1 MKLFV
6 TFFLLSVLTFAKT
19 THYLDEQGCEWANDL
34 CWSDGVPE
42 HNDDVYLTS
51 CLFSNHT
58 VFSVRGMFP
67 LSSLRIGADDCYFSL
82 ELAPAASFTIN
93 DFHYISGS
101 IFGSGFFLLLEDS
114 MISSSFP
121 KSLHVPL
128 SNQGRLVF
136 SSTDTAYLGLAEG
149 AILLNSGI
157 IDFSSPSFIELTP
170 DQDHN
175 GGQNPN
181 FECTRDVIVS
191 TTGTVTIDVTFHA
204 RERVSIESGTLILTK
219 PGDLT
224 AQFALHGDLVLEA
237 DTRFGSDSSI
247 TQQGRLIITPQ
258 LTVEVNGDYNFP
270 GDLIIGEGSLLR
282 FVDGSTT
289 RSFLCH
295 DAGESSAVIWE
306 SSSSLRLNSFLVD
319 VKSGYFLIESGAS
332 WNPLGSFTNII
343 KLDGDAGLEFQ
354 PSSGE
359 IKLVS
364 LSVVGNSTIVLE
376 SGPAAEIDTLIL
388 GSGCEYELPLVSGTD
403 VLKVSDKM
411 DWFNGH
417 LGNSVILSGDFYL
430 HSSTETYPAV
440 LFSNVDFIVKGNAF
454 INGTLVISS
463 FSTVSFKSE
472 AHLYSEF
479 PIILDDETSVA
490 FESTSWSY
498 IKPRVKSPILL
509 TTIGDASSQ
518 VSFAGNFT
526 VNSPGFIITPNVSS
540 FFTSNSNF
548 TLDKH
553 TEFLIESTNEPLIN
567 SSFSLAEGSFVSTS
581 GNLIFFVA
589 DAVVFGRGQLNPGFG
604 GEIVFKGNYSASP
617 FISKPSGSL
626 RFINAFI
633 KEITV
638 VEGLSGELEFNNC
651 VYSQDIWQ
659 FSSIKLNLVES
670 VFINLVSSLFVNE
683 FVLDNG
689 ALLCES
695 IGSLDSISINH
706 FYYSGFVTFNHLPGK
721 ILLKTL
727 TGSNDTLL
735 IKSSQS
741 EVVSSNITLFGRSV
755 LVIASSAIDLS
766 FPFVELYDSSRFHLF
781 NFGNLNFDSINIG
794 GNSTLSVSNLQNFQI
809 QKGTQKHESHVDIV
823 DVSSDVIFLNYS
835 VINNSLLQI
844 RNSYNVQGTLVNHA
858 NMELSSV
865 YSINFADFFQKGS
878 NSASLFAI
886 DCNSI
891 SANLF
896 SIFTGSVST
905 NNIISIDFDY
915 FELSSTNQ
923 PTSVFLSYS
932 DSININCDLT
942 LLPNSELYIDTV
954 ESTLVLPLI
963 NISGLLDIGYLDFS
977 LELPSINLK
986 SDAILN
992 LNTGKDVICLDFFN
1006 LNDNST
1012 RSGTDALIVK
1022 KSSLITGG
1030 RFSDSGKTLFEET
1043 VEFKS
1048 YDAKTITNN
1057 AKVELLADSIVNSDV
1072 DTLYMGQEA
1081 ELILGDSVNFDIHS
1095 ALFIVHLPFESNR
1108 ANFIFKSGSIVNFKQ
1123 SALISPFLQGTV
1135 TINVESDPVT
1145 LAGGGDLTSSIFNV
1159 HDGFV
1164 IFDGICFD
1172 STSEVP
1178 CIEPLFFEID
1188 SHSVF
1193 KSLPSSIRTKPN
1205 VYVSFAGIYDL
1216 EPNYVHLG
1224 GIFEFC
1230 RSNEMNLDS
1239 ITSIGGTFR
1248 SVTSLSQQGYNCFTS
1263 LTSTRGTI
1271 EFIDTHD
1278 IITPFVNLIG
1288 GYLLFDSSFTTEEAL
1303 YLPLTHI
1310 KANST
1315 INFTDT
1321 SAYLENVFFENGT
1334 ICAIKSDIYIS
1345 NSLSVEAGNFLTDN
1359 ANLIITSEASV
1370 LFSGGADKQLLENSQ
1385 VNLDGTL
1392 IWDSDGYFI
1401 GHSGAAF
1408 TVVEGAN
1415 ITLLSPSV
1423 WKQSDVSNE
1432 TRPLFHL
1439 ASPSAVLTVMNDF
1452 DISWYIYSEAQIDV
1466 INDSKFRVAG
1476 GGFFNSDIVL
1486 CASCHLELVDGE
1498 FKFPSHSRLR
1508 GLNNNMEGIFS
1519 ISDSSSVLIEG
1530 LFSLDPNIVLG
1541 SGHLYFMKGSVYNI
1555 SSLVVP
1561 EGGSIEFSECP
1572 DNGFFELSHLV
1583 IEGSVEFSSLKCDVV
1598 VSSLIIK
1605 GGSLSF
1611 SNLTG
1616 SIQILGMAISGG
1628 SMVFSELVEPLHLDF
1643 LDVNG
1648 THVVFD
1654 TNREVVINN
1663 MTLFGSS
1670 KISGPDIVHI
1680 TDYFTWFGGD
1690 FSEVSVIVG
1699 DYSHFILSS
1708 PTSKSMSNASITVS
1722 NTAFVDDF
1730 VNVEFYSHS
1739 SLAFSGHSVVDFY
1752 NSPSFVSNSLS
1763 SSNNY
1768 FVLNGTS
1775 SIHFGTLKIDIYLL
1789 HYGYLVGNSSSIVL
1803 SYGGDVYGYMEFF
1816 GFGTFEILDK
1826 GSFIFHS
1833 SSLLLGSNMFFSIN
1847 YTDRNSNC
1855 NYVGNSP
1862 EVVFYGNYSL
1872 SDDNLFVGFGS
1883 IYFEPGSTFTITH
1896 LVIHY
1901 PAVVK
1906 FSGNEGSLWTL
1917 NYLFV
1922 SGYLEVFDLHRD
1934 LNIVNFVQIGTESTV
1949 IWEDIHSPF
1958 FISQAYIE
1966 SGWTHFSECKD
1977 LEVLDFSL
1985 FNATMSIQQLANLLI
2000 HYLDFK
2006 YSSISFLENDT
2017 PIRIND
2023 ITIEK
2028 QSVFVSN
2035 TGHVIKTNRILLND
2049 SIVTGIDSVESEEF
2063 FFHSGSVDLYITSQ
2077 FIYFEKSFDKV
2088 LLANSSITVVNHA
2101 VWNEGFIIGH
2111 SLASI
2116 IVDEFAYF
2124 DLNGESLFYPRSV
2137 KPSTFHNAPRFII
2150 KGQASKISPA
2160 DLICSFEFFIAKFG
2174 SFNLDKGKLY
2184 LSAGGESLGVFYSK
2198 DSSHLELGPYRTKFG
2213 YAFGFELLSFGQG
2226 SNTVINGLLS
2236 LHQYS
2241 TLKVSGQFE
2250 LLTASINRGLIYF
2263 GNSANLTA
2271 DSWSCFD
2278 YCSMVVRGSELINFD
2293 NFVSVHNGG
2302 CIYFEDIISHLYIPY
2317 LNVNGGVILFSTG
2330 TDVTIGVFDFISGNI
2345 EGTDDVV
2352 ITQSG
2357 FWKNG
2362 RIGSHRDKGEQFEL
2376 VFGSNSFVLFED
2388 CYLKH
2393 LSFNASVTNNGTM
2406 AFVEDFTFYSYQNA
2420 VFANNGL
2427 LQFGHLCGDVLCSDL
2442 DNFFFSVMDVNRTDS
2457 ADLPIFINNGNFIKL
2472 PDTGHLT
2479 NQLRFLQ
2486 TNAGVFDLKS
2496 TVFRQ
2501 FQGNATLDGLFNFD
2515 PFTTFDVYNSLV
2527 IVTEDAVFDGLEA
2540 TLRTNGL
2547 GEIVFSGRYNLTLDF
2562 VHDIGTFTFTNKTC
2576 IDLDTITIHDG
2587 ILNFYEGKERS
2598 EIFDFDL
2605 LAIHGGKFTI
2615 TEVSQPFFISLLK
2628 QTDGEL
2634 IVDAINNYLT
2644 FDAVDFEG
2652 GKATFKDVLRNT
2664 TFISKPQNL
2673 GGSFSLIN
2681 SYDWLV
2687 FESGLYVETGHTL
2700 FISNVYNNVWTPESF
2715 SLGGEVTFKN
2725 LHKNLLIDDEF
2736 SGTDRSVVLF
2746 SNVEGT
2752 VRVLTE
2758 IKTTGGRTTFED
2770 VGLEFYTPKLTA
2782 ILGSTIT
2789 LERVVDVLIED
2800 QIRVSARLTINRFL
2814 HLNSPLFTLSG
2825 NADASIRNG
2834 DEYVNITELS
2844 GTGGECE
2851 LITLPLLTIEVFEP
2865 YGTDFLFENIQDDF
2879 IVPSFE
2885 IKGGSLVEMKDFSG
2899 DFSIILYDVEIIQGT
2914 LRLNTRY
2921 LVNIDHLVLDGA
2933 HRHTATR
2940 DGSDRAVVHHEIHF
2954 KGGGFRGGITESDEP
2969 LIIYT
2974 PKDKLIHG
2982 SSTKLVANV
2991 LCTID
2996 VDNGDIRGDYSG
3008 TLELMNVTNVVGDF
3022 VFSVQDNNNVNR
3034 IGIFRN
3040 YGELYFRNATKRR
3053 HLHWKVEL
3061 KPDTINEVLDF
3072 EFALG
3077 TGGGVIET
3085 NITLCPT
3092 CLLAF
3097 NSEMN
3102 QNQDTH
3108 HLFTPTSAISCPTC
3122 RLDFRTDGSYVRFNG
3137 IFDLLSDH
3145 TQLFGRLFFLEEARH
3160 PINKLV
3166 IRRGYVSFDRSI
3178 YFGLESGQNFTYESV
3193 VLNECGR
3200 LRHVRSIYGILFPN
3214 LDISGG
3220 ILDIVHHDLPFI
3232 IPDDQEIN
3240 NGGALRLTDFD
3251 YDWITPSLTV
3261 NHGYLSL
3268 NTGNQV
3274 SIDSITMNLPD
3285 ESDFFSS
3292 DCLRQIGFDRK
3303 RDNTYESYNQ
3313 SSIHGTDI
3321 LEVDFLDW
3329 NGGELAI
3336 RQLDVLYMLNSSNA
3350 KGRGMSNNMD
3360 LNIHNDAFI
3369 GGPGDVTMDAR
3380 DSNARVNIRVL
3391 ADGHA
3396 RFVDPVEFNT
3406 RYPSGGRNRER
3417 YHYLINYGA
3426 LDFPTEDIRVDL
3438 ELRVLQHNIFTAADG
3453 ATVFFDAPSV
3463 SYASA
3468 RYFLEEDAKLLLGP
3482 WNHDFREGNV
3492 ASGTGNMHLHG
3503 WNPGNRDHAVRN
3515 SDPREWR
3522 LEVLFNGYWD
3532 LSHVFSQ
3539 GNGAWYFGEH
3549 AILNI
3554 TEFYLRD
3561 RSVLTIDHSTSV
3573 TGNFSLDVFDVATTS
3588 DVYIYGLQE
3597 PVTSKVL
3604 RMSSSEF
3611 IRFGQTSEATSFSDV
3626 ELFNGE
3632 AEFSTT
3638 HDLTLNSLILDG
3650 GHKSGSDD
3658 IYVNDLIWRC
3668 GYISGS
3674 GKIYVS
3680 RIGRIEH
3687 CISSSRTKTIRD
3699 TSRIVFLPSAQLDI
3713 DTGNTVRLQD
3723 SSLITSEC
3731 PTTILRSRFDGTGQI
3746 VSFHGPFTIVEGSHL
3761 RRWYTSIS
3769 IRNNFNHTAGTIRFR
3784 GSLDVYDDYFIQDS
3798 CRVFFEK
3805 SGACWRRSYNAKY
3818 IFHDTSR
3825 VIEQLD
3831 TVSLQPAQFRPDH
3844 CAAHVE
3850 VRHVFSF
3857 QNLQFD
3863 TGFVTFTGP
3872 VDLSISRIHISSNA
3886 TLNFHHL
3893 TNDLGSVRGF
3903 EVIDD
3908 ATMSFETG
3916 IGLVTFDG
3924 YGVLDDRGTIK
3935 GTGDNIVI
3943 NSTDINS
3950 DEVFE
3955 WRGGGFSGYMV
3966 VDIFNPLDITSNSAK
3981 RLENMVHVI
3990 IHEEVRWTG
3999 SGAFNGYDDSTF
4011 EISPTG
4017 SLTLTSNTELVC
4029 NHRSGNSS
4037 LTPKVC
4043 DALFVINGE
4052 LNLMPFLVNGEFNIE
4067 FGTFEAYAA
4076 VLGNGNFTINTPGTL
4091 AFHSESELSVLGPT
4105 SRVICHGE
4113 VRLYSNA
4120 VVHLHGYFCTDSDV
4134 RINEGTLI
4142 FDDDALLANSFNLE
4156 VVYGEARFKKVSQMV
4171 PLRSV
4176 TCHYGDVN
4184 FFTNTLITITDLVL
4198 INGFSGGYDEVHV
4211 TNHLDWQGGG
4221 FGENAMVVILNTAEA
4236 APQGFD
4242 RFMYN
4247 HSVLINRG
4255 EFDVIG
4261 FGIFYGSEAQMIN
4274 EEGAEMIFLQAL
4286 TWIDDSC
4293 SHTRSIL
4300 LNQGTITIFVSTF
4313 SNEFYFENYG
4323 LVDLQFG
4330 EFIMTGGG
4338 FSVYEVICQPNTR
4351 IGVVGDPFTFEDA
4364 PGARIVGSG
4373 FYFIIREATGIIYIK
4388 TEFSLFECQVE
4399 DNGHLII
4406 TDGARITEDVSLTVR
4421 GTHVVFEK
4429 FTVVDGGKFE
4439 RLHLRVQGIVSFIT
4453 GLDIHLD
4460 SLTIQG
4466 GFRGGSDT
4474 LYIANQFD
4482 WREGGG
4488 FFSSGDKQSVTIA
4501 EKGCVIHDTWEK
4513 DVGDFATVIFNGP
4526 VEWRRD
4532 CPIVGGKN
4540 ARVIF
4545 NEILQVLD
4553 GGFFLLDFTPEYSI
4567 IDMDTELAHTTPD
4580 SLPVV
4585 YVNNGM
4591 ELFESGNGFTLE
4603 WELQNSAN
4611 ITIPDDFVMKV
4622 LSGGFHSNSSRLL
4635 SSPGSTLEVG
4645 APYPYI
4651 FDEESWFYAEKS
4663 IIKMTPGSLMSFDG
4677 FVCFDSAVIGP
4688 AGTIIIREN
4697 ATMCRPT
4704 GIILEGTELIFEE
4717 DTEICDFTL
4726 KGDYKFHPQDN
4737 WSITCSFTWYR
4748 GVIRV
4753 GSFLIIESQATFFLE
4768 SDPEI
4773 NQPKEDTIY
4782 HVLGEGTSFVNYG
4795 SGLIKYDLYGDVG
4808 AKFVNKGDLNF
4819 QAGNWVLLD
4828 NQNASLP
4835 YLINR
4840 NDLVIETSGVVNFD
4854 WNITQQSGRFKL
4866 KKGHFNVNGFGIVS
4880 DQFELGSD
4888 TILTI
4893 NSGFTFFNSNVR
4905 LYSPNLVVN
4914 DAFITFSNCSIYWGD
4929 IDYDFNYENSIV
4941 TFDKDTTIKT
4951 SPGLFALTDGL
4962 IELLDVFDEFTL
4974 NKFKQTGGLLYVSS
4988 LLFDPIITNYQFQG
5002 GLINSASAWSVAD
5015 FVFESGEFVGS
5026 EVFSPQKFTIKTDG
5040 EKICNTN
5047 LNTLSGVFEFGT
5059 VLGTDNCVISS
5070 PNFTI
5075 ATQSLAK
5082 LEGCS
5087 AIYKNQKLLH
5097 VKSGTFKF
5105 NFGELNGGEVLV
5117 DSHLLFRKCQ
5127 TLVNSRLNVSNDGKV
5142 SFDSE
5147 VVFSE
5152 SSKIVGTGI
5161 IEINSN
5167 VVINGIVDFDGCF
5180 VISAC
5185 GNLTLDS
5192 ATVNNMKMCPSKF
5205 YLSPNGIND
5214 QCCGPSTY
5222 PCLSVSNIIE
5232 KMGNNGTIILK
5243 EGVYRGTNFD
5253 IDLEFL
5259 DVVFQGEGD
5268 SKMTEIHISCEVIV
5282 NNSNLEFSFVQLIY
5296 FGTSRFIFLAEST
5309 VVFNKM
5315 ELVSQSANDEPLITI
5330 VKSRV
5335 DFDDVVFVG
5344 YRSQF
5349 IVATDS
5355 TIDLETVLVR
5365 DSKASG
5371 HVDLTNSNLKAT
5383 DVEFNNL
5390 EGKVFDVKSGSV
5402 FDGLRLQILNID
5414 TPSEALMKISS
5425 SKFSLIDSQILDS
5438 SVFRLIDSISK
5449 SEISLT
5455 NLDIVDLTS
5464 YSGSFINADDS
5475 TLDFTNVKT
5484 LGPVDS
5490 DGKVI
5495 SGCANDEPLI
5505 TLVKSNVVFVDVDVV
5520 GCQSQSIVATD
5531 STIDLETVLVR
5542 DSTATDSHFKLT
5554 NSNLKARNIFF
5565 QNLFS
5570 QASINIQ
5577 RASNFQSKPIKF
5589 QSNFQSKSLL
5599 TADSSVVQMDTFII
5613 DNCHFDDSINYINDS
5628 VVSLSN
5634 FSNNANHHYH
5644 GFYFIESK
5652 SSQIDLVGLVF
5663 NENLLLKKG
5672 VVKSFQSDYILNELV
5687 FANSN
5692 VPLFNSVES
5701 NLEFYSCTFDN
5712 VTLSEDYSALE
5723 FHQSKIL
5730 LQNSSLTNFYTDFNN
5745 TVPLLLCSSCTL
5757 LIKECTVADNYGVLI
5772 HCINGSTFEL
5782 EQSTFKHNESPLSP
5796 IILEQSTNSLLHNYN
5811 VFESNIGSF
5820 GGCISI
5826 FSPLNFICEDNL
5838 FINSFATH
5846 EGGSLYIQDNL
5857 YNLNVTINNNSFIDN
5872 QANRAGGAMF
5882 INFLNFVHNF
5892 DESFIDVFGNNFHN
5906 CKANQ
5911 WGNDVASNGFALS
5924 LAWME
5929 ADSTALNRTLAVS
5942 IMDYFGQFISFDE
5955 DYSNQL
5961 EFSIKSNVFVEVY
5974 TNIIDFSKQQI
5985 LVDIVF
5991 EGPTG
5996 TFILLVDADI
6006 FAQAG
6011 IEFSIDKLPDNNDT
6025 KVIVDNQGQDKANFG
6040 YRSYILI
6047 GVVVLLLV
6055 LVLYFF
6061 VTRKAKDSVQNFNN
6075 GQSKSP
6081 SNLKQGDTMLPLY
6094 SKPSTQLPSL
6104 ARHDEDENSHSS
6116 ISGISLK
6123 PLKSA
6128 DKSKLDDQNTKSLS
6142 NNSSMKQQS
6151 PLLPKKP
6158 VTFVPPVVLPALKK
6172 QKQNSVQSRRE
6183 QVFPNLP
6190 NFIGET

>member
-1 MKLFV
+1 MKLLV
-6 TFFLLSVLTFAKT
+6 TLLLLCVLTCAKT
-19 THYLDEQGCEWANDL
+19 THYLDEDGCEWAIDS

-67 LSSLRIGADDCYFSL
+67 LSSLHIGADDCYFSL

-93 DFHYISGS
+93 DLNYTSGS
-101 IFGSGFFLLLEDS
+101 IFGSGFLLLLEDS
-114 MISSSFP
+114 TISSSLP

-136 SSTDTAYLGLAEG
+136 SSPDTAYLGLAEG
-149 AILLNSGI
+149 AILLNSGT
-157 IDFSSPSFIELTP
+157 IDFTSPSFIELAP
-170 DQDHN
+170 DHDHN

-204 RERVSIESGTLILTK
+204 RERVTIESGTLILTN

-237 DTRFGSDSSI
+237 DTRFGRGSSI
-247 TQQGRLIITPQ
+247 TQNGRLIITPQ
-258 LTVEVNGDYNFP
+258 STVQVNGDYNFP

-282 FVDGSTT
+282 FADGSTT
-289 RSFLCH
+289 RSFLCN

-343 KLDGDAGLEFQ
+343 KLDGNAGLEFQ

-376 SGPAAEIDTLIL
+376 SGPAAEIDTLML
-388 GSGCEYELPLVSGTD
+388 GSGCEYELPMVLGTD

-417 LGNSVILSGDFYL
+417 LYNSVILSGDFYL
-430 HSSTETYPAV
+430 HSSTEFYPAV

-472 AHLYSEF
+472 AYFYSEI
-479 PIILDDETSVA
+479 PLILDDQTSVA

-498 IKPRVKSPILL
+498 IKPRVEYPIVL
-509 TTIGDASSQ
+509 TTFEDANSQ

-540 FFTSNSNF
+540 LFAPNSNF

-567 SSFSLAEGSFVSTS
+567 STFSLGEGSFVSTS
-581 GNLIFFVA
+581 DNLITFVS
-589 DAVVFGRGQLNPGFG
+589 DSVVFGKGYLNPGLG

-626 RFINAFI
+626 RFIDAFI

-638 VEGLSGELEFNNC
+638 VEGLSGALDFKNCKYSKEIWEL
-651 VYSQDIWQ
+651 DLI
-659 FSSIKLNLVES
+659 NLDS
-670 VFINLVSSLFVNE
+670 VDSLFTDLVSSLVIDDFIV
-683 FVLDNG
+683 DNG
-689 ALLCES
+689 TLVVES
-695 IGSLDSISINH
+695 IGFNSSISINY
-706 FYYSGFVTFNHLPGK
+706 FYYSGFVAFNNLPGK
-721 ILLKTL
+721 IYFNTL
-727 TGSNDTLL
+727 TGSNNTF
-735 IKSSQS
+735 IIQS
-741 EVVSSNITLFGRSV
+741 PYAEVVSSNITLFGESV
-755 LVIASSAIDLS
+755 LEIV
-766 FPFVELYDSSRFHLF
+766 
-781 NFGNLNFDSINIG
+781 
-794 GNSTLSVSNLQNFQI
+794 NSTLDISFPYVYLYDFSMLQFANFGDLNLDLVNIDDNSTLVVDNLCNFQI
-809 QKGTQKHESHVDIV
+809 QKGAQNHDTLVEIVDISNHVMFV
-823 DVSSDVIFLNYS
+823 DYS
-835 VINNSLLQI
+835 VFNNSLLQI
-844 RNSYNVQGTLVNHA
+844 RDSHNVKGNLLNQAKTELLSIYSA
-858 NMELSSV
+858 NFTNLLQTGAYSALFTAMDCSS
-865 YSINFADFFQKGS
+865 F
-878 NSASLFAI
+878 
-886 DCNSI
+886 

-896 SIFTGSVST
+896 SVSAGSFT
-905 NNIISIDFDY
+905 
-915 FELSSTNQ
+915 
-923 PTSVFLSYS
+923 TS
-932 DSININCDLT
+932 NINKFEFDHFKLSAIDEPTRVLLFDSDCITINSELT
-942 LLPNSELYIDTV
+942 LFPNSELYIDTV
-954 ESTLVLPLI
+954 ESALVLPLI
-963 NISGLLDIGYLDFS
+963 DISGLLDIVHLEFS
-977 LELPSINLK
+977 LDLPSINLN
-986 SDAILN
+986 SDAVLN
-992 LNTGKDVICLDFFN
+992 LNTGRDVICFDFFN

-1012 RSGTDALIVK
+1012 RSGVDTLIVK
-1022 KSSLITGG
+1022 KNSLISGG
-1030 RFSDSGKTLFEET
+1030 RFSDSGKTVFEQA

-1048 YDAKTITNN
+1048 SDTKTITNN

-1072 DTLYMGQEA
+1072 DTLFMGQGA
-1081 ELILGDSVNFDIHS
+1081 ELILGDNVNFGIHS
-1095 ALFIVHLPFESNR
+1095 ALFITHLPFESNR
-1108 ANFIFKSGSIVNFKQ
+1108 AKFIFTSGSIINFKQ

-1135 TINVESDPVT
+1135 TFNVESDPVT
-1145 LAGGGDLTSSIFNV
+1145 LAGGGDLTSSIIDIAESSIV
-1159 HDGFV
+1159 
-1164 IFDGICFD
+1164 FDGICLD

-1178 CIEPLFFEID
+1178 CLEPLFFEID
-1188 SHSVF
+1188 SNSQF
-1193 KSLPSSIRTKPN
+1193 KSIPSSVETKPN
-1205 VYVSFAGIYDL
+1205 AYVSFAGTYSL
-1216 EPNYVHLG
+1216 EPNYEHLG
-1224 GIFEFC
+1224 GIFEF
-1230 RSNEMNLDS
+1230 SSSTEMNLDS
-1239 ITSIGGTFR
+1239 ITSIDGTFR
-1248 SVTSLSQQGYNCFTS
+1248 SVDSESRGRNNFTS
-1263 LTSTRGTI
+1263 ITSIGGAI
-1271 EFIDTHD
+1271 EFIDTD
-1278 IITPFVNLIG
+1278 DFITPFVNLIG
-1288 GYLLFDSSFTTEEAL
+1288 GDLLFDSSFTTEDSL
-1303 YLPLTHI
+1303 YLPLTLI
-1310 KANST
+1310 DNNST
-1315 INFTDT
+1315 ITFTD
-1321 SAYLENVFFENGT
+1321 SFAYLEEVLLEKGT
-1334 ICAIKSDIYIS
+1334 IRAINNEIS
-1345 NSLSVEAGNFLTDN
+1345 ITNLLTVDEGSFSTN
-1359 ANLIITSEASV
+1359 NTVININSEASV
-1370 LFSGGADKQLLENSQ
+1370 LFTGNADKQLLENSLIDL
-1385 VNLDGTL
+1385 NGTL
-1392 IWDSDGYFI
+1392 ILDSDGYFV
-1401 GHSGAAF
+1401 GHSGAVF
-1408 TVVEGAN
+1408 TVLEGAN

-1432 TRPLFHL
+1432 TRSLFHL
-1439 ASPSAVLTVMNDF
+1439 ASPSAVLTVMNNF
-1452 DISWYIYSEAQIDV
+1452 DISWYIHSEALINVID
-1466 INDSKFRVAG
+1466 DSIFRIAG
-1476 GGFFNSDIVL
+1476 GGIFNSDIVL
-1486 CASCHLELVDGE
+1486 CANCTLELADGE
-1498 FKFPSHSRLR
+1498 FIFPSHSKLR
-1508 GLNNNMEGIFS
+1508 GLNDNLEATYFITDG
-1519 ISDSSSVLIEG
+1519 SSVFFEG
-1530 LFSLDPNIVLG
+1530 LFLLDPDIILG
-1541 SGHLYFMKGSVYNI
+1541 SGYLHFMEGSVYNV
-1555 SSLVVP
+1555 SSLIVP
-1561 EGGSIEFSECP
+1561 KGGSIGFSECP
-1572 DNGFFELSHLV
+1572 DTGIFELSHLI

-1598 VSSLIIK
+1598 VSNLIIN

-1616 SIQILGMAISGG
+1616 NIQILGMSLNGG

-1654 TNREVVINN
+1654 TNHEVVVNN

-1670 KISGPDIVHI
+1670 KISGQDTVHI
-1680 TDYFTWFGGD
+1680 TDHFTWFGGD
-1690 FSEVSVIVG
+1690 FTEVSIIVG

-1708 PTSKSMSNASITVS
+1708 PTSKSMSNASITVLNS
-1722 NTAFVDDF
+1722 AIVDDF
-1730 VNVEFYSHS
+1730 VNLEFYSHS
-1739 SLAFSGHSVVDFY
+1739 SLAFSDHSVVDFY
-1752 NSPSFVSNSLS
+1752 DSPSFVSNSLN

-1775 SIHFGTLKIDIYLL
+1775 SIHFGTLEIDV
-1789 HYGYLVGNSSSIVL
+1789 HLVHNGHLFGNSSSIVL
-1803 SYGGDVYGYMEFF
+1803 SNGGDVHGFMEFS
-1816 GFGTFEILDK
+1816 GFGTFDILEK
-1826 GSFIFHS
+1826 GSVIFYS
-1833 SSLLLGSNMFFSIN
+1833 SSLLLGSDVHFSVN
-1847 YTDRNSNC
+1847 YTDRNSNFT
-1855 NYVGNSP
+1855 YIGDP
-1862 EVVFYGNYSL
+1862 LEVLFYGNYSL
-1872 SDDNLFVGFGS
+1872 NENLFFGFGS
-1883 IYFEPGSTFTITH
+1883 IYFEPGSTFTITD
-1896 LVIHY
+1896 LVIEY

-1922 SGYLEVFDLHRD
+1922 FGYLEVSDLHRD
-1934 LNIVNFVQIGTESTV
+1934 LNIINFVQNGTESTV
-1949 IWEDIHSPF
+1949 IWEDIHSSF
-1958 FISQAYIE
+1958 LINQTYIE
-1966 SGWTHFSECKD
+1966 SGWIHFAECKD
-1977 LEVLDFSL
+1977 LEIIDFSL
-1985 FNATMSIQQLANLLI
+1985 FNATMSTQQLTNPLI

-2006 YSSISFLENDT
+2006 YSTVSFLENDT

-2023 ITIEK
+2023 CTIEK
-2028 QSVFVSN
+2028 QSVFISN
-2035 TGHVIKTNRILLND
+2035 TGHVIGTDHFLLND
-2049 SIVTGIDSVESEEF
+2049 SLVTGIDTVESEEF
-2063 FFHSGSVDLYITSQ
+2063 FFHSGSVDLYIISQ
-2077 FIYFEKSFDKV
+2077 FIYFEKTFDKV

-2101 VWNEGFIIGH
+2101 VWNEGCIIGH

-2116 IVDEFAYF
+2116 IVDGFAYF
-2124 DLNGESLFYPRSV
+2124 DLNGESLLYPRSV
-2137 KPSTFHNAPRFII
+2137 KPSTFHNAPRFVI

-2160 DLICSFEFFIAKFG
+2160 DLICSFEFFIAKSG

-2184 LSAGGESLGVFYSK
+2184 LAAGGESLGTFHTK
-2198 DSSHLELGPYRTKFG
+2198 DSSHLELGPYKTKFG
-2213 YAFGFELLSFGQG
+2213 YVFGFELFSVGQG
-2226 SNTVINGLLS
+2226 SNTAINGLLS

-2250 LLTASINRGLIYF
+2250 MLTASFDRGLIHF
-2263 GNSANLTA
+2263 GTNANLTA

-2278 YCSMVVRGSELINFD
+2278 YCSIVFRGSEVINF
-2293 NFVSVHNGG
+2293 NNSVSVENGG
-2302 CIYFEDIISHLYIPY
+2302 SIYFEDIITSVHIGY
-2317 LNVNGGVILFSTG
+2317 LTLHGGFLRFSTG
-2330 TDVTIGVFDFISGNI
+2330 TDVTISVFDFISGNI
-2345 EGTDDVV
+2345 EGADNVV

-2362 RIGSHRDKGEQFEL
+2362 RIGSHRDTGEQFEL
-2376 VFGSNSFVLFED
+2376 VFGSDSLVLFED
-2388 CYLKH
+2388 YYLKH
-2393 LSFNASVTNNGTM
+2393 LSFNASLINNGTM
-2406 AFVEDFTFYSYQNA
+2406 AFVDDFTFYSYQDA
-2420 VFANNGL
+2420 IFANNGL
-2427 LQFGHLCGDVLCSDL
+2427 LQFGYLCGDVLCSDL
-2442 DNFFFSVMDVNRTDS
+2442 DNFFFSVMDVNRTDNV
-2457 ADLPIFINNGNFIKL
+2457 DLPLFINTGNFVKL
-2472 PDTGHLT
+2472 NGTGHLT
-2479 NQLRFLQ
+2479 NQLKFLQ

-2527 IVTEDAVFDGLEA
+2527 VVTEDAVFDGLKA
-2540 TLRTNGL
+2540 TLRTNRL

-2634 IVDAINNYLT
+2634 IVEEINNYLT
-2644 FDAVDFEG
+2644 FDVVDFEG
-2652 GKATFKDVLRNT
+2652 GEATFKDVLLNT
-2664 TFISKPQNL
+2664 TFISKPRNL

-2681 SYDWLV
+2681 LYEWLV

-2715 SLGGEVTFKN
+2715 SLGGEVTFKD
-2725 LHKNLLIDDEF
+2725 LHKDLLIDDKF
-2736 SGTDRSVVLF
+2736 TGTHGSVILF

-2782 ILGSTIT
+2782 ISGSTLT

-2800 QIRVSARLTINRFL
+2800 QIHVSARLTINRFL

-2834 DEYVNITELS
+2834 DEYSNITELS

-2851 LITLPLLTIEVFEP
+2851 FITLPLFTIEIFKP
-2865 YGTDFLFENIQDDF
+2865 HGTDFLFENIQDDF

-2899 DFSIILYDVEIIQGT
+2899 DFPIILYNVEIIQGT

-2940 DGSDRAVVHHEIHF
+2940 DGSDRAIVHHEIHF

-2969 LIIYT
+2969 LTIYT
-2974 PKDKLIHG
+2974 SNDKLIHG
-2982 SSTKLVANV
+2982 SSTKLAANV

-3008 TLELMNVTNVVGDF
+3008 TLELMNVTNVIGDF
-3022 VFSVQDNNNVNR
+3022 VFSVQDNNYVNR

-3040 YGELYFRNATKRR
+3040 YGELYFRNATKKR

-3072 EFALG
+3072 ELALG

-3122 RLDFRTDGSYVRFNG
+3122 RIDFRTDGSYVRFNG
-3137 IFDLLSDH
+3137 IFDLRSDH
-3145 TQLFGRLFFLEEARH
+3145 TQSFGRLFFLEEARH

-3166 IRRGYVSFDRSI
+3166 IERGYVSFDRST

-3200 LRHVRSIYGILFPN
+3200 LRHFRSIYGLLFPN
-3214 LDISGG
+3214 LDINGG
-3220 ILDIVHHDLPFI
+3220 TLDIVHHDLPFI
-3232 IPDDQEIN
+3232 IPDEQEIN

-3251 YDWITPSLTV
+3251 YDWSTPSLTV

-3268 NTGNQV
+3268 NTNNQV

-3321 LEVDFLDW
+3321 LEVDFFDW

-3336 RQLDVLYMLNSSNA
+3336 RQLDVLYKLNSTNA
-3350 KGRGMSNNMD
+3350 KGRGMSYNMD
-3360 LNIHNDAFI
+3360 LNIHNYAFI

-3417 YHYLINYGA
+3417 YHYLINYGV
-3426 LDFPTEDIRVDL
+3426 LDFPTEDIRVDF

-3453 ATVFFDAPSV
+3453 VTVFFDAPSV

-3468 RYFLEEDAKLLLGP
+3468 RYFLEEDAQLLLGP
-3482 WNHDFREGNV
+3482 WNHDFRKGSV
-3492 ASGTGNMHLHG
+3492 ASGAGNMHLHG
-3503 WNPGNRDHAVRN
+3503 WNPGNRDHADRD

-3604 RMSSSEF
+3604 RMTSSEF
-3611 IRFGQTSEATSFSDV
+3611 IRFGQTSEATSFTDV

-3638 HDLTLNSLILDG
+3638 HDLTLNSFILDG

-3658 IYVNDLIWRC
+3658 IYVKDFIWRC

-3731 PTTILRSRFDGTGQI
+3731 ATTILRSRFDGTGQT
-3746 VSFHGPFTIVEGSHL
+3746 VSFHGPYTILEGSHV

-3769 IRNNFNHTAGTIRFR
+3769 IRNSFNHTGGTVRFR
-3784 GSLDVYDDYFIQDS
+3784 GSLDVYDDYFIEDS
-3798 CRVFFEK
+3798 CRIFFEE

-3818 IFHDTSR
+3818 IFHNTSR

-3831 TVSLQPAQFRPDH
+3831 TFSLQPAQFRPDH

-3850 VRHVFSF
+3850 VRHEFSF
-3857 QNLQFD
+3857 QNLQYD

-3943 NSTDINS
+3943 NSTEFNS

-3955 WRGGGFSGYMV
+3955 WRGGGFSGDMV

-3990 IHEEVRWTG
+3990 VHEEVRWTG
-3999 SGAFNGYDDSTF
+3999 SGAFNGFDDSTF

-4052 LNLMPFLVNGEFNIE
+4052 LNLMPFLVRFRSFWNFKVNGEFNIE

-4113 VRLYSNA
+4113 IRLYSNA
-4120 VVHLHGYFCTDSDV
+4120 VVHLHGYFSTDSDV

-4142 FDDDALLANSFNLE
+4142 FDDDAFLANSFNLE
-4156 VVYGEARFKKVSQMV
+4156 VVYGEARFNKVSQMV
-4171 PLRSV
+4171 PLRTV

-4184 FFTNTLITITDLVL
+4184 FFTNTLITIADLVL

-4261 FGIFYGSEAQMIN
+4261 FGIFYGSEAQIIN
-4274 EEGAEMIFLQAL
+4274 EENAEMIFLQAL

-4293 SHTRSIL
+4293 NNTRSIL
-4300 LNQGTITIFVSTF
+4300 LNQGTLTMFVSTF

-4330 EFIMTGGG
+4330 EFLMAGGG

-4364 PGARIVGSG
+4364 PGSRIVGNG
-4373 FYFIIREATGIIYIK
+4373 FYFIIREVTGIIYIK
-4388 TEFSLFECQVE
+4388 TEFSLFESQVQ
-4399 DNGHLII
+4399 DHGQLII
-4406 TDGARITEDVSLTVR
+4406 TEGARITEDVSLTVR
-4421 GTHVVFEK
+4421 GSHVVFEN
-4429 FTVVDGGKFE
+4429 FTIVEGGKFE
-4439 RLHLRVQGIVSFIT
+4439 RLHIRVQGIVSFIT

-4466 GFRGGSDT
+4466 GFRGGFDT

-4488 FFSSGDKQSVTIA
+4488 FISSGDKQSVTIA

-4540 ARVIF
+4540 ASVVF

-4553 GGFFLLDFTPEYSI
+4553 GGFFLLDFTPNYSI
-4567 IDMDTELAHTTPD
+4567 IDMDTYVPHTTPD

-4585 YVNNGM
+4585 YVNHGM
-4591 ELFESGNGFTLE
+4591 EL
-4603 WELQNSAN
+4603 
-4611 ITIPDDFVMKV
+4611 
-4622 LSGGFHSNSSRLL
+4622 
-4635 SSPGSTLEVG
+4635 
-4645 APYPYI
+4645 
-4651 FDEESWFYAEKS
+4651 
-4663 IIKMTPGSLMSFDG
+4663 
-4677 FVCFDSAVIGP
+4677 
-4688 AGTIIIREN
+4688 
-4697 ATMCRPT
+4697 
-4704 GIILEGTELIFEE
+4704 
-4717 DTEICDFTL
+4717 
-4726 KGDYKFHPQDN
+4726 
-4737 WSITCSFTWYR
+4737 
-4748 GVIRV
+4748 
-4753 GSFLIIESQATFFLE
+4753 
-4768 SDPEI
+4768 
-4773 NQPKEDTIY
+4773 
-4782 HVLGEGTSFVNYG
+4782 
-4795 SGLIKYDLYGDVG
+4795 
-4808 AKFVNKGDLNF
+4808 
-4819 QAGNWVLLD
+4819 
-4828 NQNASLP
+4828 
-4835 YLINR
+4835 
-4840 NDLVIETSGVVNFD
+4840 
-4854 WNITQQSGRFKL
+4854 
-4866 KKGHFNVNGFGIVS
+4866 
-4880 DQFELGSD
+4880 
-4888 TILTI
+4888 
-4893 NSGFTFFNSNVR
+4893 
-4905 LYSPNLVVN
+4905 
-4914 DAFITFSNCSIYWGD
+4914 
-4929 IDYDFNYENSIV
+4929 
-4941 TFDKDTTIKT
+4941 
-4951 SPGLFALTDGL
+4951 
-4962 IELLDVFDEFTL
+4962 
-4974 NKFKQTGGLLYVSS
+4974 
-4988 LLFDPIITNYQFQG
+4988 
-5002 GLINSASAWSVAD
+5002 
-5015 FVFESGEFVGS
+5015 
-5026 EVFSPQKFTIKTDG
+5026 
-5040 EKICNTN
+5040 
-5047 LNTLSGVFEFGT
+5047 
-5059 VLGTDNCVISS
+5059 
-5070 PNFTI
+5070 
-5075 ATQSLAK
+5075 
-5082 LEGCS
+5082 
-5087 AIYKNQKLLH
+5087 
-5097 VKSGTFKF
+5097 
-5105 NFGELNGGEVLV
+5105 
-5117 DSHLLFRKCQ
+5117 
-5127 TLVNSRLNVSNDGKV
+5127 
-5142 SFDSE
+5142 
-5147 VVFSE
+5147 
-5152 SSKIVGTGI
+5152 
-5161 IEINSN
+5161 
-5167 VVINGIVDFDGCF
+5167 
-5180 VISAC
+5180 
-5185 GNLTLDS
+5185 
-5192 ATVNNMKMCPSKF
+5192 
-5205 YLSPNGIND
+5205 
-5214 QCCGPSTY
+5214 
-5222 PCLSVSNIIE
+5222 
-5232 KMGNNGTIILK
+5232 
-5243 EGVYRGTNFD
+5243 
-5253 IDLEFL
+5253 
-5259 DVVFQGEGD
+5259 
-5268 SKMTEIHISCEVIV
+5268 
-5282 NNSNLEFSFVQLIY
+5282 
-5296 FGTSRFIFLAEST
+5296 
-5309 VVFNKM
+5309 
-5315 ELVSQSANDEPLITI
+5315 
-5330 VKSRV
+5330 
-5335 DFDDVVFVG
+5335 
-5344 YRSQF
+5344 
-5349 IVATDS
+5349 
-5355 TIDLETVLVR
+5355 
-5365 DSKASG
+5365 
-5371 HVDLTNSNLKAT
+5371 
-5383 DVEFNNL
+5383 
-5390 EGKVFDVKSGSV
+5390 
-5402 FDGLRLQILNID
+5402 
-5414 TPSEALMKISS
+5414 
-5425 SKFSLIDSQILDS
+5425 
-5438 SVFRLIDSISK
+5438 
-5449 SEISLT
+5449 
-5455 NLDIVDLTS
+5455 
-5464 YSGSFINADDS
+5464 
-5475 TLDFTNVKT
+5475 
-5484 LGPVDS
+5484 
-5490 DGKVI
+5490 
-5495 SGCANDEPLI
+5495 
-5505 TLVKSNVVFVDVDVV
+5505 
-5520 GCQSQSIVATD
+5520 
-5531 STIDLETVLVR
+5531 
-5542 DSTATDSHFKLT
+5542 
-5554 NSNLKARNIFF
+5554 
-5565 QNLFS
+5565 
-5570 QASINIQ
+5570 
-5577 RASNFQSKPIKF
+5577 
-5589 QSNFQSKSLL
+5589 
-5599 TADSSVVQMDTFII
+5599 
-5613 DNCHFDDSINYINDS
+5613 
-5628 VVSLSN
+5628 
-5634 FSNNANHHYH
+5634 
-5644 GFYFIESK
+5644 
-5652 SSQIDLVGLVF
+5652 
-5663 NENLLLKKG
+5663 
-5672 VVKSFQSDYILNELV
+5672 
-5687 FANSN
+5687 
-5692 VPLFNSVES
+5692 
-5701 NLEFYSCTFDN
+5701 
-5712 VTLSEDYSALE
+5712 
-5723 FHQSKIL
+5723 
-5730 LQNSSLTNFYTDFNN
+5730 
-5745 TVPLLLCSSCTL
+5745 
-5757 LIKECTVADNYGVLI
+5757 
-5772 HCINGSTFEL
+5772 
-5782 EQSTFKHNESPLSP
+5782 
-5796 IILEQSTNSLLHNYN
+5796 
-5811 VFESNIGSF
+5811 
-5820 GGCISI
+5820 
-5826 FSPLNFICEDNL
+5826 
-5838 FINSFATH
+5838 
-5846 EGGSLYIQDNL
+5846 
-5857 YNLNVTINNNSFIDN
+5857 
-5872 QANRAGGAMF
+5872 
-5882 INFLNFVHNF
+5882 
-5892 DESFIDVFGNNFHN
+5892 
-5906 CKANQ
+5906 
-5911 WGNDVASNGFALS
+5911 
-5924 LAWME
+5924 
-5929 ADSTALNRTLAVS
+5929 
-5942 IMDYFGQFISFDE
+5942 
-5955 DYSNQL
+5955 
-5961 EFSIKSNVFVEVY
+5961 
-5974 TNIIDFSKQQI
+5974 
-5985 LVDIVF
+5985 
-5991 EGPTG
+5991 
-5996 TFILLVDADI
+5996 
-6006 FAQAG
+6006 
-6011 IEFSIDKLPDNNDT
+6011 IEFWKWI
-6025 KVIVDNQGQDKANFG
+6025 
-6040 YRSYILI
+6040 
-6047 GVVVLLLV
+6047 
-6055 LVLYFF
+6055 
-6061 VTRKAKDSVQNFNN
+6061 
-6075 GQSKSP
+6075 
-6081 SNLKQGDTMLPLY
+6081 
-6094 SKPSTQLPSL
+6094 
-6104 ARHDEDENSHSS
+6104 
-6116 ISGISLK
+6116 
-6123 PLKSA
+6123 
-6128 DKSKLDDQNTKSLS
+6128 
-6142 NNSSMKQQS
+6142 
-6151 PLLPKKP
+6151 
-6158 VTFVPPVVLPALKK
+6158 
-6172 QKQNSVQSRRE
+6172 
-6183 QVFPNLP
+6183 
-6190 NFIGET
+6190 